1 MSLFGCSLILQNGE
15 PQQAEILR
23 DDFPWDG
30 EGFRLKNIRIRR
42 TVNRKIAY
50 IVGMYTSDPS
60 GQFYSL
66 QYESSTYLGGY

>member
-30 EGFRLKNIRIRR
+30 EGFRLKNIRIRW
-42 TVNRKIAY
+42 TVGRKIAC
-50 IVGMYTSDPS
+50 IVVTLVVNFILSSMYAR
-60 GQFYSL
+60 L
-66 QYESSTYLGGY
+66 VGGEEINKW